1 MKIIYL
7 HQYFKTPEE
16 GGPIRSYYLAKGLVD
31 YGIEVE
37 MITAHNKPSKVIKE
51 VDGICVHYLPVHYDN
66 SFSFQQRVISFLKF
80 MYMAIDEAAAIIGA
94 DLCFATSTPLT
105 IGLAAIKIKEKFSIP
120 YHFEVRDLWPE
131 APIQMGAIS
140 NPWLLRYT
148 RDMEQ
153 RIYDQAEKIIA
164 LSPGIHDNIVKKVSN
179 KKVALIPNM
188 SDVNFFEP
196 QKKNPYLEDVFRTNN
211 KFVVSYFGAIGK
223 ANHLEYLLEAARVS
237 LDRQLPV
244 KFLVVG
250 DGAEKNRLEKLGHHR
265 KLVNVEFL
273 PFMNKKELRELL
285 NVTDAA
291 YISFANKPIL
301 ETNSPNKFFD
311 ALASGKLVVT
321 NTKGWIRELA
331 EVNQCGFYTDPE
343 KPPDFVEKISPFI
356 KDKTRLNYF
365 QQNARK
371 LGETQFSRQ
380 KQVSELINVLTGI
393 PNI

>member
-16 GGPIRSYYLAKGLVD
+16 GGPIRSYYLAKGLANH
-31 YGIEVE
+31 GLEVE
-37 MITAHNKPSKVIKE
+37 MITAHNKPLKVIKE
-51 VDGICVHYLPVHYDN
+51 VEGIRVHYLPVHYDN
-66 SFSFQQRVISFLKF
+66 SLGFKQRVISFLKF
-80 MYMAIDEAAAIIGA
+80 MYLAVDEAAAIRGG
-94 DLCFATSTPLT
+94 DLCYATSTPLT

-120 YHFEVRDLWPE
+120 YYFEVRDLWPE
-131 APIQMGAIS
+131 APIQMGAIR
-140 NPWLLRYT
+140 NPWMLRYT
-148 RDMEQ
+148 RDLEQ

-164 LSPGIHDNIVKKVSN
+164 LSPGIHENIVKKASG
-179 KKVALIPNM
+179 KQVALIPNM

-196 QKKNPYLEDVFRTNN
+196 QKKHPYFEDVFRTKN

-223 ANHLEYLLEAARVS
+223 ANHLEYLLDIARAS
-237 LDRQLPV
+237 LEKQLPV

-250 DGAEKNRLEKLGHHR
+250 DGAEKNRLEKLGHDR
-265 KLVNVEFL
+265 KLSNVDFL
-273 PFMNKKELRELL
+273 PFMNKNELRELL

-343 KPPDFVEKISPFI
+343 TPSDFAEKINPFI
-356 KDKTRLNYF
+356 NDKIMLSRF

-371 LGETQFSRQ
+371 LGEVQFSRQ
-380 KQVSELINVLTGI
+380 QQVSELIHVLTDT
-393 PNI
+393 PDM